1 MKEYDVYLFD
11 FDGTLCDTGESLGPV
26 FMHGFE
32 AIGMSCKKEDALEY
46 MHHSLKETADSRG
59 VSEEQWQP
67 FVDAIV
73 EALDFEDSIKLITL
87 FPETIEVIKELK
99 ARGKKLGIVS
109 NNTVNHIKLVLDRF
123 NLNDCFEVY
132 SGSDVVNESKPNAE
146 PILYALRKL
155 GVKVSHNVVY
165 VGDSFQDVTCGNNA
179 HVDAILVKRE
189 GTGSEINAI
198 KNLKELLAY

>member
-123 NLNDCFEVY
+123 NLNDYFEVY

-155 GVKVSHNVVY
+155 GVKVGPNVVY
-165 VGDSFQDVTCGNNA
+165 VGDSCQDVTCGNNA

-189 GTGSEINAI
+189 GTGGEINAI